1 MLDDK
6 QNDIVFNLDI
16 RFEHNATHAV
26 FVVQKS
32 EKYSESVIRD
42 VALASGRGNRAVLD
56 AGQVFLLLWL
66 TAVAGNWKHVF
77 IVPAI
82 LIGSLAAHLLGQTF
96 AHAEED
102 DKRRLL
108 ISILAP
114 R

>member
-1 MLDDK
+1 ML
-6 QNDIVFNLDI
+6 NDRLNRTVYNLDI
-16 RFEHNATHAV
+16 KLEHNATHAI
-26 FVVQKS
+26 FEVQKS
-32 EKYSESVIRD
+32 EKYSEYVIRD
-42 VALASGRGNRAVLD
+42 VALARGNRAALD
-56 AGQVFLLLWL
+56 AGQVFILLWL

-82 LIGSLAAHLLGQTF
+82 FIGSLTAHLLGQTF